1 MVVVAVSIYCCWLYT
16 QGNEDKDS
24 LNDTVQSLT
33 QKLKAAEAMAAE
45 ARAAEHK
52 VKTQHEVCITTYFYI
67 RLYTIRHLHECV
79 Y

>member
-1 MVVVAVSIYCCWLYT
+1 VLLCVYVTTAAVCCT

-33 QKLKAAEAMAAE
+33 QKLKQAETIAAE

-52 VKTQHEVCITTYFYI
+52 AKTQHKVYTYHYMYIYTCIA
-67 RLYTIRHLHECV
+67 LCV
-79 Y
+79 